1 MIAPTGLFLAVFPLS
16 PPAPPSSAIR
26 LEDVTATSGLEA
38 VMTSG
43 AAPSRT
49 ILEVKGG
56 GLALVDFDSDGDL
69 DLFLPNGATLES
81 PRRGPGA
88 RLFRNDS
95 VPGSIRFSD
104 ATAAGGIRHAG
115 WSFGVAAGD
124 VDGDGHDD
132 LFIACHGPNVLLRN
146 RGDGTFEDITG
157 RAGVAGG
164 DDEWSTGAAFADLDL
179 DGDLDLFVA
188 NYLKIEP
195 AVVPPPARFKGVEVI
210 AGPKGLAPQ
219 RDRLFLNDGTG
230 RFTDATEASGIAAA
244 KPSYGLN
251 VAILDLVGDGRP
263 DIFVG
268 NDSEPSHLFRGETAP
283 DGSPRFVET
292 GVRSG
297 VATNG
302 EGLAQA
308 TMGIAI
314 GDVDGNGR
322 PDLFT
327 TNFSSDTNTLHLNA
341 DGAFFDDR
349 TARYGV
355 GAPSRRLCGWAA
367 AFLDLDH
374 DGDED
379 LLMVNGHVYP
389 NATRESMDSEYAQPP
404 LLLERVGGKFL
415 VRTGAGPWTL
425 EPHRDRT
432 AVFADLDR
440 DGAVDAVIGELNGP
454 LRVVRGLADPSR
466 SLAVGLRDA
475 RPGVGNRH
483 AIGATVTARSRDA
496 SGGELVQ
503 RRWLWGGGPFQ
514 STLSPEVH
522 FGFPAGTATVDLEV
536 RWPDGTTTRREG
548 LAPGSPRVTIDRT
561 G

>member
-1 MIAPTGLFLAVFPLS
+1 
-16 PPAPPSSAIR
+16 
-26 LEDVTATSGLEA
+26 
-38 VMTSG
+38 
-43 AAPSRT
+43 
-49 ILEVKGG
+49 
-56 GLALVDFDSDGDL
+56 
-69 DLFLPNGATLES
+69 
-81 PRRGPGA
+81 
-88 RLFRNDS
+88 
-95 VPGSIRFSD
+95 
-104 ATAAGGIRHAG
+104 
-115 WSFGVAAGD
+115 VAAGD
-124 VDGDGHDD
+124 VDADGHED

-146 RGDGTFEDITG
+146 RGDGTFEDFTAL
-157 RAGVAGG
+157 AGVAGG
-164 DDEWSTGAAFADLDL
+164 DDEWSTGAALADVDL

-188 NYLKIEP
+188 NYLKIDP
-195 AVVPPPARFKGVEVI
+195 AAVPPPARFKGVEVL
-210 AGPKGLAPQ
+210 AGPKGLEPQ
-219 RDRLFLNDGTG
+219 RDRLYLNDGTG
-230 RFTDATEASGIAAA
+230 RFTDATEATGIAAA

-251 VAILDLVGDGRP
+251 VAILDLVGDRRP

-268 NDSEPSHLFRGETAP
+268 NDSEPSHLFRGETGP
-283 DGSPRFVET
+283 DGSPRFTEV

-341 DGAFFDDR
+341 DAAYFDDR

-367 AFLDLDH
+367 AFVDLDH

-379 LLMVNGHVYP
+379 LFLVNGHVYP

-404 LLLERVGGKFL
+404 LLMERDGGKFL
-415 VRTGAGPWTL
+415 VRDAAGPWRPG
-425 EPHRDRT
+425 PHRDRT

-440 DGAVDAVIGELNGP
+440 DGAVDVVIGELNGP
-454 LRVVRGLADPSR
+454 LRVLRGLADPAR
-466 SLAVGLRDA
+466 SLTVELRDR
-475 RPGVGNRH
+475 RPGIGNSRGVGSV
-483 AIGATVTARSRDA
+483 IVARSRDA
-496 SGGELVQ
+496 AGSELVQ

-514 STLSPEVH
+514 STLSPEAH

-536 RWPDGTTTRREG
+536 RWPDGTVTRREG
-548 LAPGSPRVTIDRT
+548 VAPGSPRVTVARD

>member
-1 MIAPTGLFLAVFPLS
+1 MILGICLFLLS
-16 PPAPPSSAIR
+16 FQASPETSIR
-26 LEDVTATSGLEA
+26 LEDVTAASGLGAA

-43 AAPSRT
+43 GTPSRA

-56 GLALVDFDSDGDL
+56 GLALLDFDSDGDL

-81 PRRGPGA
+81 PRNGPGA

-95 VPGSIRFSD
+95 VPGSIRFAD
-104 ATAAGGIRHAG
+104 VTAASGIRHAG

-124 VDGDGHDD
+124 VDADGHED

-146 RGDGTFEDITG
+146 RGDGTFEDFTAL
-157 RAGVAGG
+157 AGVAGG
-164 DDEWSTGAAFADLDL
+164 DDEWSTGAALADVDL

-188 NYLKIEP
+188 NYLKIDP
-195 AVVPPPARFKGVEVI
+195 AAVPPPARFKGVEVL
-210 AGPKGLAPQ
+210 AGPKGLEPQ
-219 RDRLFLNDGTG
+219 RDRLYLNDGTG
-230 RFTDATEASGIAAA
+230 RFTDATEATGIAAA

-251 VAILDLVGDGRP
+251 VAILDLVGDRRP

-268 NDSEPSHLFRGETAP
+268 NDSEPSHLFRGETGP
-283 DGSPRFVET
+283 DGSPRFTEV

-341 DGAFFDDR
+341 DAAYFDDR

-367 AFLDLDH
+367 AFVDLDH

-379 LLMVNGHVYP
+379 LFLVNGHVYP

-404 LLLERVGGKFL
+404 LLMERDGGKFL
-415 VRTGAGPWTL
+415 VRDAAGPWRPG
-425 EPHRDRT
+425 PHRDRT

-440 DGAVDAVIGELNGP
+440 DGAVDVVIGELNGP
-454 LRVVRGLADPSR
+454 LRVLRGLADPAR
-466 SLAVGLRDA
+466 SLTVELRDR
-475 RPGVGNRH
+475 RPGIGNSRGVGSV
-483 AIGATVTARSRDA
+483 IVARSRDA
-496 SGGELVQ
+496 AGSELVQ

-514 STLSPEVH
+514 STLSPEAH

-536 RWPDGTTTRREG
+536 RWPDGTVTRREG
-548 LAPGSPRVTIDRT
+548 VAPGSPRVTVARD

>member
-1 MIAPTGLFLAVFPLS
+1 MIAIVPWILAVS
-16 PPAPPSSAIR
+16 RATPADSIR
-26 LEDVTATSGLEA
+26 LEDVTAASGLDA

-43 AAPSRT
+43 GMPSRA

-56 GLALVDFDSDGDL
+56 GLALLDFDSDGDL
-69 DLFLPNGATLES
+69 DLFMPNGATLES

-95 VPGSIRFSD
+95 VPGSIRLAD
-104 ATAAGGIRHAG
+104 VTAESGIRHAG

-124 VDGDGHDD
+124 VDADGHQD

-146 RGDGTFEDITG
+146 RGDGTFEDITA

-164 DDEWSTGAAFADLDL
+164 DDEWSTGCALADVDL

-188 NYLKIEP
+188 NYLRIDP
-195 AVVPPPARFKGVEVI
+195 AAVPPPARFKGVEVI
-210 AGPKGLAPQ
+210 AGPKGLEPQ
-219 RDRLFLNDGTG
+219 PDRLYLNDGTG
-230 RFTDATEASGIAAA
+230 RFTDATGATGIAAA
-244 KPSYGLN
+244 RPSYGLN
-251 VAILDLVGDGRP
+251 VAILDLVGDPRP
-263 DIFVG
+263 DILVG
-268 NDSEPSHLFRGETAP
+268 NDSEPNHLFRGEIAP
-283 DGSPRFVET
+283 DGSPRFTEV

-322 PDLFT
+322 PDLLT

-341 DGAFFDDR
+341 DASYFDDR
-349 TARYGV
+349 TARFGV

-404 LLLERVGGKFL
+404 LLMERDGARF
-415 VRTGAGPWTL
+415 RTVTAAGAWKL
-425 EPHRDRT
+425 EPHVDRT
-432 AVFADLDR
+432 AVFADFDR
-440 DGAVDAVIGELNGP
+440 DGDVDAVIAGLNEP
-454 LRVVRGLADPSR
+454 LRVIRNDH
-466 SLAVGLRDA
+466 DA
-475 RPGVGNRH
+475 KDDWIVVAPKDRRR
-483 AIGATVTARSRDA
+483 AIGAEITVTADGRT
-496 SGGELVQ
+496 Q
-503 RRWLWGGGPFQ
+503 RRWIVGGGPFQ
-514 STLSPEVH
+514 SNVAPEVH
-522 FGFPAGTATVDLEV
+522 FGLGAGSGPVDVRVRYLRAGESPREV
-536 RWPDGTTTRREG
+536 RVEAAARGT
-548 LAPGSPRVTIDRT
+548 RVVTE
-561 G
+561 

>member
-1 MIAPTGLFLAVFPLS
+1 MLFS
-16 PPAPPSSAIR
+16 PPPTSIR
-26 LEDVTATSGLEA
+26 LEDVTASSGLEA
-38 VMTSG
+38 TMTSG
-43 AAPSRT
+43 GTPSRA

-56 GLALVDFDSDGDL
+56 GLALVDLDGDGDL

-81 PRRGPGA
+81 PRKGPGA

-95 VPGSIRFSD
+95 VPGSIRFTD
-104 ATAAGGIRHAG
+104 VTAASGIRHAG
-115 WSFGVAAGD
+115 WSFGTAAGD
-124 VDGDGHDD
+124 VDADGHED
-132 LFIACHGPNVLLRN
+132 LFVSCFGPNVLLRN
-146 RGDGTFEDITG
+146 RGDGTFEDITA

-164 DDEWSTGAAFADLDL
+164 DDEWSTGCALADVDL

-188 NYLKIEP
+188 NYLAFDP
-195 AVVPPPARFKGVEVI
+195 AALPPPARFKGIEVL

-219 RDRLFLNDGTG
+219 RDRLYLNDGAG
-230 RFTDATEASGIAAA
+230 RFTDVTGPSGIAAA
-244 KPSYGLN
+244 KPAYGLN
-251 VAILDLVGDGRP
+251 VAVLDLVGDARP
-263 DIFVG
+263 DILVG
-268 NDSEPSHLFRGETAP
+268 NDSEPNHLFRGEVAP
-283 DGSPRFVET
+283 DGSPRFTEI

-297 VATNG
+297 IATNG

-308 TMGIAI
+308 TMGLAI

-322 PDLFT
+322 PDVFS

-341 DGAFFDDR
+341 DGAYFDDR

-389 NATRESMDSEYAQPP
+389 NATRDSMDSEYAQPP
-404 LLLERVGGKFL
+404 LLMERTGEKGGKFL
-415 VRTGAGPWTL
+415 VRESAGPWTL

-454 LRVVRGLADPSR
+454 LRVIRGLADPAR
-466 SLAVGLRDA
+466 SLVVGLRDG
-475 RPGVGNRH
+475 RPGVGNARG
-483 AIGATVTARSRDA
+483 IGAVITARSRDA
-496 SGGELVQ
+496 AGVELVQ

-514 STLSPEVH
+514 STLSPEAH
-522 FGFPAGTATVDLEV
+522 FGFPPGTSTVDLEV
-536 RWPDGTTTRREG
+536 RWPDGTVTRREG
-548 LAPGSPRVTIDRT
+548 IAPGTPRVVIGRT

>member
-1 MIAPTGLFLAVFPLS
+1 MIAIVPWILAIS
-16 PPAPPSSAIR
+16 QATPAGSIR
-26 LEDVTATSGLEA
+26 LEDVTATSGLDA

-43 AAPSRT
+43 GTPSRA

-56 GLALVDFDSDGDL
+56 GLALLDFDSDGDL
-69 DLFLPNGATLES
+69 DLFMPNGATLES
-81 PRRGPGA
+81 PRKGPGA

-95 VPGSIRFSD
+95 VPGSIRFAD
-104 ATAAGGIRHAG
+104 VTAASGIRHAG

-124 VDGDGHDD
+124 VDADGHED

-146 RGDGTFEDITG
+146 RGDGSFEDITA

-164 DDEWSTGAAFADLDL
+164 DDEWSTGCALADVDL

-188 NYLKIEP
+188 NYLRIDP
-195 AVVPPPARFKGVEVI
+195 AAVPPPARFMGVEVI
-210 AGPKGLAPQ
+210 AGPKGLEPQ
-219 RDRLFLNDGTG
+219 RDRLYLNDGTG
-230 RFTDATEASGIAAA
+230 RFADATEATGIAAA

-251 VAILDLVGDGRP
+251 VAILDLVGDPRP
-263 DIFVG
+263 DILVG
-268 NDSEPSHLFRGETAP
+268 NDSEPNHLFRGETTL
-283 DGSPRFVET
+283 DGSPRFIEV

-341 DGAFFDDR
+341 DASYFDDR

-389 NATRESMDSEYAQPP
+389 NATRESMDSDYAQPP
-404 LLLERVGGKFL
+404 LLMERDGGKFL
-415 VRTGAGPWTL
+415 ARTSAGPWTPA
-425 EPHRDRT
+425 PHRDRT

-454 LRVVRGLADPSR
+454 LRVVRGLADPAR
-466 SLAVGLRDA
+466 SLTVELRDR
-475 RPGVGNRH
+475 RPGIGNSR
-483 AIGATVTARSRDA
+483 AIGSVITARSRDGA
-496 SGGELVQ
+496 GTELVQ

-514 STLSPEVH
+514 STLAPEAH
-522 FGFPAGTATVDLEV
+522 FGFPAGTVTVDVEV
-536 RWPDGTTTRREG
+536 RWPDGAVTRREAI
-548 LAPGSPRVTIDRT
+548 APGSPRVTVERP